1 MKELIPK
8 YQIDDWAVILD
19 DTWLISLGVDRKDPE
34 KINQI
39 NIETNPK
46 YEDYRTSQLIR
57 YRLGGLWFDE
67 EEIKIITKEK
77 NPEYF
82 L

>member
-8 YQIDDWAVILD
+8 YQINDWAIVKD
-19 DTWLISLGVDRKDPE
+19 DTWLISLGVDRKDPV